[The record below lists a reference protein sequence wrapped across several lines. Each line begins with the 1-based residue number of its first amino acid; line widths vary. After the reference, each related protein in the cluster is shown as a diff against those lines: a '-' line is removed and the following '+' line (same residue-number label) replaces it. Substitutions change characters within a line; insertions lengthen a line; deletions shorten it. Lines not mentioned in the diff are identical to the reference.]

1 MGSGS
6 IVKTYYGSYFC
17 ATVFTVV
24 FYFVRGCFFIATGK
38 KDAELN
44 GAIRD
49 KELRVIDDDGSQ
61 LGIMSSASALERAK
75 SKNLDLVKIAPTA
88 NPPVCKIMDY
98 GKYRF
103 EQQKRDKEQR
113 RNQHVTELKEIRL
126 SANIDIGDFNTKLSH
141 ARKFLSAGDKVKCSI
156 RFRGREMS
164 HTNLGAD
171 VMRRFAAELSDVAT
185 AEKNPKLEG
194 RSMTMILSRVSPDK
208 KQKK

>member
-1 MGSGS
+1 MN
-6 IVKTYYGSYFC
+6 
-17 ATVFTVV
+17 
-24 FYFVRGCFFIATGK
+24 
-38 KDAELN
+38 D
-44 GAIRD
+44 AIRD
-49 KELRVIDDDGSQ
+49 KEIRVIDDDGSQ
-61 LGIMSSASALERAK
+61 LGIMSSAAALERATA
-75 SKNLDLVKIAPTA
+75 KNLDLVKIAPMA
-88 NPPVCKIMDY
+88 SPPVCKIMDY

-103 EQQKRDKEQR
+103 EQQKREKEQR

-141 ARKFLSAGDKVKCSI
+141 ARKFLEAGDKVKCSI

-171 VMRRFAAELSDVAT
+171 VMLRFAKELEDVAQ

-194 RSMTMILSRVSPDK
+194 RSMTMIMQRLSPDK

>member
-1 MGSGS
+1 M
-6 IVKTYYGSYFC
+6 
-17 ATVFTVV
+17 
-24 FYFVRGCFFIATGK
+24 
-38 KDAELN
+38 N

-61 LGIMSSASALERAK
+61 LGIMSSASALERAQ

-171 VMRRFAAELSDVAT
+171 VMRRFAQELEDIAVS
-185 AEKNPKLEG
+185 EKNPKLEG

-208 KQKK
+208 KQKKQ

>member
-1 MGSGS
+1 
-6 IVKTYYGSYFC
+6 
-17 ATVFTVV
+17 
-24 FYFVRGCFFIATGK
+24 
-38 KDAELN
+38 
-44 GAIRD
+44 
-49 KELRVIDDDGSQ
+49 
-61 LGIMSSASALERAK
+61 MSSVNALERAK

-126 SANIDIGDFNTKLSH
+126 SANIDIGDFNTKLNH
-141 ARKFLSAGDKVKCSI
+141 ARKFLESGDKVKCSI

-171 VMRRFAAELSDVAT
+171 VMRRFAQELEDIAT

-208 KQKK
+208 KQKKQ

>member
-1 MGSGS
+1 MARTF
-6 IVKTYYGSYFC
+6 VQLFLRL
-17 ATVFTVV
+17 F
-24 FYFVRGCFFIATGK
+24 FYFDRGCFFIATGK

-171 VMRRFAAELSDVAT
+171 VMRRFAAELEDVAT

>member
-1 MGSGS
+1 MN
-6 IVKTYYGSYFC
+6 
-17 ATVFTVV
+17 
-24 FYFVRGCFFIATGK
+24 
-38 KDAELN
+38 D
-44 GAIRD
+44 AIRD
-49 KELRVIDDDGSQ
+49 KEIRVIDDDGSQ
-61 LGIMSSASALERAK
+61 LGIMSSAAALERAT
-75 SKNLDLVKIAPTA
+75 SKNLDLVKIAPMA
-88 NPPVCKIMDY
+88 SPPVCKIMDY

-103 EQQKRDKEQR
+103 EQQKREKEQR

-141 ARKFLSAGDKVKCSI
+141 ARKFLEAGDKVKCSI

-171 VMRRFAAELSDVAT
+171 VMLRFAKELEDVAQ

-194 RSMTMILSRVSPDK
+194 RSMTMIMQRLSPEK

>member
-1 MGSGS
+1 MQLFLRLFF
-6 IVKTYYGSYFC
+6 YY
-17 ATVFTVV
+17 
-24 FYFVRGCFFIATGK
+24 VRGCFFIATGK

-49 KELRVIDDDGSQ
+49 KEIRVVDEDGSQ
-61 LGIMSSASALERAK
+61 LGIMSSAAALERATL
-75 SKNLDLVKIAPTA
+75 KNLDLVKIAPMA

-103 EQQKRDKEQR
+103 EQQKREKEQR

-141 ARKFLSAGDKVKCSI
+141 ARKFLDAGDKVKCSI

-171 VMRRFAAELSDVAT
+171 VMRRFADELGDIAQPD
-185 AEKNPKLEG
+185 KNPKLEG
-194 RSMTMILSRVSPDK
+194 RSMTMILQRLSNDK
-208 KQKK
+208 KPKKQ